1 MMTRS
6 NKTNQFLLAAMLG
19 AAFIANAASAADL
32 TIAVDGVAS
41 ADGQIMVAIY
51 SGGDTFPGKPLR
63 AVTAPAAA
71 GAVVVQVRD
80 LPAGDY
86 AYAVY
91 HDANGNG
98 KMDRN
103 LAGIPTED
111 YAFSNN
117 ALGKRGPPSY
127 ADARFVLP
135 AGGARTGV
143 SLR

>member
-103 LAGIPTED
+103 LVWHSDG
-111 YAFSNN
+111 
-117 ALGKRGPPSY
+117 R
-127 ADARFVLP
+127 
-135 AGGARTGV
+135 
-143 SLR
+143 LRLQQ